1 MQAPP
6 VDRRGYDEVV
16 AETTALAERFTLLP
30 DGSPGW
36 QPASNGGPDGGT
48 ALIAV
53 FGRFAEQVIDRLN
66 RAPEK
71 SYLAFL
77 NLIGTSMLPPQPA
90 RVPLTFQ
97 LAPGSPVDAAVAAGA
112 QVAAPPL
119 EGQADEVL
127 FETERDL
134 VVHRASL
141 QAARVVDTDA
151 DAFADRFAQASGKSG
166 EPFPAFS
173 ADEARPH
180 RLFLASEPLL
190 AQPGFKDVT
199 ITLRTPDTRP
209 WQTWPVS
216 WWWWDGADWHP
227 AQASGGPVAGA
238 WVVTLRSLPPVLPR
252 VLGETQASWLRA
264 QLELRLPT
272 GRIGL
277 QPESMAVGARPP
289 QDLALPVEPFPAGGS
304 QARFYLSADDAFSR
318 AGVRVGMQV
327 RLGRPGAAPPG
338 GVRLDWSYSVG
349 DNIWR
354 ALGQSGAD
362 TEQVGGAD
370 ASLWDGTRGFT
381 RDGEISIQ
389 VPAGWPSVRYYNH
402 DGRWLRVTISA
413 GSYVTPPQIA
423 GLELS
428 QDWQPPSVE
437 RITMRVGA
445 AAEAA
450 PTACLTRNDVSFVD
464 RTQVAA
470 AGPAFTPFE
479 PAPDTEPA
487 LYLGF
492 DLPFAT
498 RPVTLYL
505 QVEPPRPEE
514 VAADRLATAGPAGTA
529 HVTWEYEGADGWRA
543 LGAAD
548 ETQELSGRGLVQF
561 IGPGDQ
567 AEGDRFGQKLYW
579 LRARWQRGA
588 FPLPPRVRG
597 VLLNTTWAAQ
607 VATVADEILGS
618 GNGDPGQTF
627 TTAQTPVQPGQRVLV
642 RERELPS
649 PAERQALEDEE
660 GPDAV
665 TVTADAAGQPEEI
678 WVRWHAVADFYGS
691 GPRDRHYLVD
701 ALSGEIRFG
710 DGLAGMVP
718 PPGQNNLR
726 ITYRTGGGQ
735 QGNRETGAIVQLK
748 SGIPFVERAVN
759 PEAAQGGAP
768 REPIERLKERSP
780 RALRHRDRAITAQ
793 DLEDL
798 AMAASPQVARVAAIV
813 PSFSPYNLWI
823 DTGGKPTAYHAAVDA
838 GRAGVI
844 VVPDAP
850 DARPTPSLG
859 LLRTVKAHL
868 ERRCAP
874 TVDLWVAGP
883 EWIEVAVTATV
894 AAASVEEADAL
905 AGRVRGALDGFIHP
919 LTGGP
924 AGQGWPFGRTPRRS
938 DLFALLEAV
947 EGVHNLPAL
956 EVSLQPETAD
966 PDLRVRL
973 EALLGRSLRQRGTHP
988 ELDADLWRWVDRAL
1002 VYPGRHEVTVVLP

>member
-6 VDRRGYDEVV
+6 VEQRGYDEIV
-16 AETTALAERFTLLP
+16 AETTALAERFTVLP
-30 DGSPGW
+30 DGTGGW
-36 QPASNGGPDGGT
+36 RQAPDGSPDGGT

-90 RVPLTFQ
+90 RVPLAFQ
-97 LAPGSPVDAAVAAGA
+97 LAPGSPVDAAVGAGA
-112 QVAAPPL
+112 QVAAAPL
-119 EGQADEVL
+119 ESEADEVL

-151 DAFADRFAQASGKSG
+151 DAWADRFAQASGQTG
-166 EPFPAFS
+166 GPFPVFS
-173 ADEARPH
+173 ADQPWPH
-180 RLFLASEPLL
+180 RLYLACDPLL
-190 AQPGFKDVT
+190 GQPGSKDVT
-199 ITLRTPDTRP
+199 VTFRAPDTRP

-216 WWWWDGADWHP
+216 WWWWDGADWRP
-227 AQASGGPVAGA
+227 AQAGGAAAPGA
-238 WVVTLRSLPPVLPR
+238 WVVTLRGLPPVTAQT
-252 VLGETQASWLRA
+252 LGGTEASWLRA
-264 QLELRLPT
+264 QLELRLAT

-289 QDLALPVEPFPAGGS
+289 QDFAVPVEPFPAGSS
-304 QARFYLSADDAFSR
+304 QTRFYLSAADAFSR
-318 AGVRVGMQV
+318 AGAHVGIQV
-327 RLGRPGAAPPG
+327 RLGRPGAAARD
-338 GVRLDWSYSVG
+338 GVRLDWSYSLG
-349 DNIWR
+349 DNLWR
-354 ALGQSGAD
+354 SLGQSGAD
-362 TEQVGGAD
+362 SEQLASGDAD
-370 ASLWDGTRGFT
+370 LRDGTRGFT

-389 VPAGWPSVRYYNH
+389 VPAAWPSVDYYSRT
-402 DGRWLRVTISA
+402 GRWLRATVSA
-413 GSYVTPPQIA
+413 GSYLTPPEIA
-423 GLELS
+423 SLELS
-428 QDWQPPSVE
+428 QDWRPPSVE
-437 RITMRVGA
+437 RITVRAGG

-450 PTACLTRNDVSFVD
+450 PSGCLTENDRSLVD
-464 RTQVAA
+464 RTQAAA

-479 PAPDTEPA
+479 PVSDTEPA

-492 DLPFAT
+492 DLPFAQ

-514 VAADRLATAGPAGTA
+514 VAADRLAAAGPAGTA
-529 HVTWEYEGADGWRA
+529 HVTWEYEGVDGWRA
-543 LGAAD
+543 LGAVD

-567 AEGDRFGQKLYW
+567 AARARFGQELHW

-597 VLLNTTWAAQ
+597 VLLNCTWAAQ

-618 GNGDPGQTF
+618 GNGDPGQAF
-627 TTAQTPVQPGQRVLV
+627 TTSQTPVQPGQRVLV

-649 PAERQALEDEE
+649 PAERQALEAEE

-678 WVRWHAVADFYGS
+678 WVRWHTVADFYGS
-691 GPRDRHYLVD
+691 GPRDRHYTVD

-726 ITYRTGGGQ
+726 ITYRTGGGE
-735 QGNRETGAIVQLK
+735 QGNREAGAIVQLK

-759 PEAAQGGAP
+759 PEPATGGAP

-780 RALRHRDRAITAQ
+780 RALRHRDRAIAAQ

-798 AMAASPQVARVAAIV
+798 ATAASPQVARVAAIV

-823 DTGGKPTAYHAAVDA
+823 EPGGRPTADHDAVDA

-844 VVPDAP
+844 VVPDTR

-868 ERRCAP
+868 ERRCSP
-874 TVDLWVAGP
+874 TVGLWVAGP

-894 AAASVEEADAL
+894 AAVSVEAADAL
-905 AGRVRGALDGFIHP
+905 AGRVRGALNGFIHP

-947 EGVHNLPAL
+947 EGVRSAPAL
-956 EVSLQPETAD
+956 EVSLRPETAD
-966 PDLRVRL
+966 PDLRLRL
-973 EALLGRSLRQRGTHP
+973 ETLLGRSLRQRGTHP

-1002 VYPGRHEVTVVLP
+1002 VYPGTHEVTVVLP

>member
-6 VDRRGYDEVV
+6 VEQRGYDEIV
-16 AETTALAERFTLLP
+16 AETTALAERFTATAGAAGWRPAP
-30 DGSPGW
+30 DGR
-36 QPASNGGPDGGT
+36 PDGGT

-53 FGRFAEQVIDRLN
+53 FGRFAERVIDRLN

-90 RVPLTFQ
+90 RVPLTFL

-119 EGQADEVL
+119 EGEADEVL

-141 QAARVVDTDA
+141 RAAQVVDTDA
-151 DAFADRFAQASGKSG
+151 DAWADRFAQASGQAAD
-166 EPFPAFS
+166 PFGVFS
-173 ADEARPH
+173 ADQPRPH
-180 RLFLASEPLL
+180 RLYLACDPALTQPEP
-190 AQPGFKDVT
+190 KDVT
-199 ITLRTPDTRP
+199 ITFRTADTRP

-216 WWWWDGADWHP
+216 WWWWDGADWQP
-227 AQASGGPVAGA
+227 AQASGAAAAGA
-238 WVVTLRSLPPVLPR
+238 WMVTLRGLPPVTAR
-252 VLGETQASWLRA
+252 TLGGTEAAWLRA

-272 GRIGL
+272 GRRDL
-277 QPESMAVGARPP
+277 QPESMAVGAGRP
-289 QDLALPVEPFPAGGS
+289 QGFAVPVEPFPAASS
-304 QARFYLSADDAFSR
+304 QARFYLSAGDAFSR
-318 AGVRVGMQV
+318 AGARVHLQI
-327 RLGRPGAAPPG
+327 RLGRPGAAAPD
-338 GVRLDWSYSVG
+338 GVRLDWSYSLG
-349 DNIWR
+349 DNVWR
-354 ALGQSGAD
+354 VIGQSGAD
-362 TEQVGGAD
+362 AELVGGSD
-370 ASLWDGTRGFT
+370 FDLRDGTRAFT
-381 RDGEISIQ
+381 RDGEISFQ
-389 VPAGWPSVRYYNH
+389 VPAGWPSVLYYSRT
-402 DGRWLRVTISA
+402 GRWLRATVSA
-413 GSYVTPPQIA
+413 GSYVTPPQVA
-423 GLELS
+423 GLELT
-428 QDWQPPSVE
+428 QEWLPPSVE
-437 RITMRVGA
+437 RISVRVGA
-445 AAEAA
+445 G
-450 PTACLTRNDVSFVD
+450 PQTPPSGCLTENDLSLVD
-464 RTQVAA
+464 RTQAAA

-487 LYLGF
+487 LYLGY

-514 VAADRLATAGPAGTA
+514 VAADRLAAAGPAGSA
-529 HVTWEYEGADGWRA
+529 HVTWEYEGADGWRP

-561 IGPGDQ
+561 IGPGNQ
-567 AEGDRFGQKLYW
+567 AAHTRFGQELYW
-579 LRARWQRGA
+579 LRARWQRGE
-588 FPLPPRVRG
+588 FPLPPRLRG

-618 GNGDPGQTF
+618 GNGDLGQGF
-627 TTAQTPVQPGQRVLV
+627 TTSQTPVQPGQRLLV

-649 PAERQALEDEE
+649 PAERQALEAEE
-660 GPDAV
+660 GADAV
-665 TVTADAAGQPEEI
+665 TVTVDAAGQPEEI

-691 GPRDRHYLVD
+691 GPRDRHYTVD
-701 ALSGEIRFG
+701 ALSGQIRFG
-710 DGLAGMVP
+710 DGVAGMVV

-735 QGNRETGAIVQLK
+735 QGNRDAGTIVQLK
-748 SGIPFVERAVN
+748 AGIPFVERAVN
-759 PEAAQGGAP
+759 PETAQGGAP

-780 RALRHRDRAITAQ
+780 RALRHRDRAIAAQ

-798 AMAASPQVARVAAIV
+798 ATAASPQVAKVAAIV
-813 PSFSPYNLWI
+813 PSFSPYSLWI
-823 DTGGKPTAYHAAVDA
+823 EPGGRPTADHDAVEA

-868 ERRCAP
+868 ERRCSP

-883 EWIEVAVTATV
+883 EWIEVAVVATV
-894 AAASVEEADAL
+894 AAVSVEAADAL
-905 AGRVRGALDGFIHP
+905 AGRVRAALDGFIHP

-947 EGVHNLPAL
+947 EGVQSVPAL
-956 EVSLQPETAD
+956 EVWLRPETAD
-966 PDLRVRL
+966 PDLRLRL
-973 EALLGRSLRQRGTHP
+973 GALLGRSLRQRGNHP
-988 ELDADLWRWVDRAL
+988 ELDADLWRWLDRAL
-1002 VYPGRHEVTVVLP
+1002 VYPGRHQVTNVLL